1 MCDCCGTWPEQNAV
15 DAWLKKHGIEVEHKV
30 RLELKEVV
38 TECRLRIQ
46 KERDGLR
53 ARLQAAET
61 QVGML
66 REALDIAKE
75 WCPECQGYGHIE
87 EVPCEI
93 CEKVRDAYLPAPP
106 PARWEAMRRVVEAAR
121 ELHEVAELRGDNCLP
136 APPDDPKLWTARMQ
150 MAWNELDE
158 ALAALEGGENH
169 E

>member
-15 DAWLKKHGIEVEHKV
+15 DAWLEKHGIEVERKV
-30 RLELKEVV
+30 RLELKEAV

-66 REALDIAKE
+66 REVLNIAKE

-93 CEKVRDAYLPAPP
+93 CEKVRDAYLSTPP
-106 PARWEAMRRVVEAAR
+106 PARREAMINALKLCR
-121 ELHEVAELRGDNCLP
+121 EELRYAPCRDNPERTLCLKCRAEKVADEVLAELEGSENY
-136 APPDDPKLWTARMQ
+136 
-150 MAWNELDE
+150 NER
-158 ALAALEGGENH
+158 
-169 E
+169 